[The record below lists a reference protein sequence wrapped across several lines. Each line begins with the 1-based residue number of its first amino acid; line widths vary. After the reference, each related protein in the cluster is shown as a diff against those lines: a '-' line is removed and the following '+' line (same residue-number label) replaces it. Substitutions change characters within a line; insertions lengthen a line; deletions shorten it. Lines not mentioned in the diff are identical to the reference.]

1 LFIDANLLPEAS
13 YVSTGCPL
21 PVANRFRL
29 APNPNHPKCQSSL
42 GIPAIRKFFAA
53 GVIALTF
60 VSTSFALSDT
70 PSAPANPPHP
80 MTVDDVDHLLDVSG
94 PQLSPDGQWIAYT
107 VRRVDTKA
115 DKNVTDLW
123 MANWDGTQDIQLTY
137 EVEHS
142 ISDPRWSPD
151 GKYLSFLSDRPGA
164 PDVKDSQVWVLD
176 RRGGEARQLTSVK
189 GKLSSYEWS
198 PDAKKL
204 LLIIAEDPEAQAKEK
219 EKSQSEKEKP
229 KPIVIDRYHFKQDIE
244 GYLSTNTRP
253 GLIYLYDVA
262 TGKLDKLTTDTK
274 FTEENAAWSP
284 DGTQIAY
291 ISNHDPDPDRTNN
304 SDVFVVAA
312 APNSA
317 ARKLTSFPGPDEGRP
332 AWSADSK
339 LIAYIHGSE
348 PKYEEYNQRQLAVV
362 PAAGGEPRI
371 LNEKFDRP
379 VSNPVFSPDGQS
391 VTVLVDDDRCRYPAS
406 VSLSDGTVKR
416 LIDSAGVAAAQDEKL
431 GHLAIAWTTDAAPAE
446 IFALETSGIRKLT
459 SHNDSLI
466 TRLQLGETRDFQAR
480 SPDGTEVHSLLTLPV
495 GYVAGTKYPLILS
508 IHGGPD
514 GQDAHAFT
522 PLRELFAGRGYAVL
536 NVNYRGSHGRGKA
549 YQQVIFADWGQKE
562 VVDLIASV
570 DEAVK
575 QGIADPDRLGVGGWS
590 YGGILTDYTI
600 ATTTRFRAAT
610 SGAGMGSP
618 LGLYGV
624 DQYIFQYDNELGPPW
639 KNPETYIKLGYPLLH
654 ADRIKTPTLFMGG
667 DQDFN
672 VPLNGGQQ
680 MYQALRSLNV
690 PTELIVYPG
699 QFHGFTQPSFIRDRY
714 QRYLNWFD
722 KYLQPKPAP
731 GPAK

>member
-1 LFIDANLLPEAS
+1 MHED
-13 YVSTGCPL
+13 
-21 PVANRFRL
+21 NRNTR
-29 APNPNHPKCQSSL
+29 
-42 GIPAIRKFFAA
+42 IPSFTRFLAA
-53 GVIALTF
+53 GLIALTL
-60 VSTSFALSDT
+60 TTASFAQSN
-70 PSAPANPPHP
+70 APHP
-80 MTVDDVDHLLDVSG
+80 MTIDDVDHLLDVNN

-107 VRRVDTKA
+107 VRRVDTTA
-115 DKNVTDLW
+115 DKNIADLW

-137 EVEHS
+137 ETEHS
-142 ISDPRWSPD
+142 ASDPRWSAD
-151 GKYLSFLSDRPGA
+151 GKYLSFLSERPGA
-164 PDVKDSQVWVLD
+164 SDVKDSQVWVLD

-189 GKLSSYEWS
+189 GNLSSYEWS
-198 PDAKKL
+198 PDGKKL
-204 LLIIAEDPEAQAKEK
+204 LLIIAEDPEKQAKEK
-219 EKSQSEKEKP
+219 EKSESEKEKP

-274 FTEENAAWSP
+274 FEEEKAVWSP

-312 APNSA
+312 APSSA
-317 ARKLTSFPGPDEGRP
+317 ARKLTNFRGPDDGQP
-332 AWSADSK
+332 AWSPDNK

-362 PAAGGEPRI
+362 PAAGGEPRV
-371 LNEKFDRP
+371 LTEKFDRP
-379 VSNPVFSPDGQS
+379 VSDPVFSADGQS
-391 VTVLVDDDRCRYPAS
+391 ITVLVDDDRSRYPAS
-406 VSLSDGTVKR
+406 VSMADGSVKR
-416 LIDSAGVAAAQDEKL
+416 LVDSPGVAAAQDEKR
-431 GHLAIAWTTDAAPAE
+431 GHLALAWTTDAAPAE
-446 IFALETSGIRKLT
+446 IFAIESGKPRKLT
-459 SHNDSLI
+459 SHNDALVA
-466 TRLQLGETRDFQAR
+466 RLKLGETRDFQAK

-495 GYVAGTKYPLILS
+495 GYVAGKKYPLILS

-514 GQDAHAFT
+514 GQDGHSFT
-522 PLRELFAGRGYAVL
+522 PLRQLFAGHGYAVL
-536 NVNYRGSHGRGKA
+536 NVNYRGSHGRGKE
-549 YQQVIFADWGQKE
+549 YQQAIFADWGKKE
-562 VVDLIASV
+562 VVDLLASV

-618 LGLYGV
+618 LGLYGI
-624 DQYIFQYDNELGPPW
+624 DQYITQYDNELGPPW
-639 KNPETYIKLGYPLLH
+639 KNPDTYIRLGYPLLH

-672 VPLNGGQQ
+672 VPLMGGQQ

-699 QFHGFTQPSFIRDRY
+699 QFHGFTRPSFIRDRY
-714 QRYLNWFD
+714 HRYLEWFD
-722 KYLQPKPAP
+722 KYLTPKPGAVS
-731 GPAK
+731 